1 MAAHLRHGRV
11 QRSLSWPGTLQIYG
25 ELQGDLDLMPKR
37 LRDLE
42 LTAHQDILLDLWSF
56 PTCYGLLWDNGLE
69 GALGPEQQG
78 FIRQGIERSGCAF
91 RIGLALEML

>member
-1 MAAHLRHGRV
+1 
-11 QRSLSWPGTLQIYG
+11 
-25 ELQGDLDLMPKR
+25 MPKR

-56 PTCYGLLWDNGLE
+56 PTCYGLLWDHGFG
-69 GALGPEQQG
+69 GALGPEHEG
-78 FIRQGIERSGCAF
+78 FIRQSIEGSGWGF